1 MYKWIYGNKC
11 VENIEEWNKEKP
23 SDKDMLTTT
32 LDCWD
37 AHQFLYEDKLPEDWY
52 GTIFWKIEEI

>member
-1 MYKWIYGNKC
+1 MYKLIYGNKC

-32 LDCWD
+32 LDC
-37 AHQFLYEDKLPEDWY
+37 
-52 GTIFWKIEEI
+52 